1 MFLSYFNNVHNLS
14 CLYQRGINTKSS
26 FTTERLMK
34 DVAVLGG
41 IFDENAKVVQ
51 VSFVES
57 EKLGKPAWR
66 NNLFILTR
74 KRGSHGHCSR
84 EHSSS
89 LVILQKYVGYIG

>member
-14 CLYQRGINTKSS
+14 CLYQRGITKSS

-34 DVAVLGG
+34 AVAVLGG

-57 EKLGKPAWR
+57 EKLGKAA
-66 NNLFILTR
+66 
-74 KRGSHGHCSR
+74 
-84 EHSSS
+84 
-89 LVILQKYVGYIG
+89 

>member
-57 EKLGKPAWR
+57 EKLGKAA
-66 NNLFILTR
+66 
-74 KRGSHGHCSR
+74 
-84 EHSSS
+84 
-89 LVILQKYVGYIG
+89 